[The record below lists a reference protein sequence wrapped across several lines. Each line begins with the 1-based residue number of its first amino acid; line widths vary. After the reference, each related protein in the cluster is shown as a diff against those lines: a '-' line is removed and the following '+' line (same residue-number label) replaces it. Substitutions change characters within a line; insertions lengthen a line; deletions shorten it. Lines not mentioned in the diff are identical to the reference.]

1 MSRRRFIWQKA
12 QAQSG
17 LPEGYT
23 AVEYIQ
29 TSGSQRIDTG
39 VKASASIGMS
49 ADFCFDTVS
58 YNQNL
63 AQVYEPYEKP
73 PYELMVLVVSSWGSP
88 DGAAWFVCSYLNTS
102 QYFKKADTDRHMYH
116 FNADGQYTVE
126 MDGIQYKKADSSQT
140 TFPADARNL
149 YLFVR
154 NSPSIDGGA
163 HMKLYSCAIYDDG
176 RKIRDFKPCLDADGV
191 PCLYDLISKTAFYNQ
206 GTGSFTWG

>member
-1 MSRRRFIWQKA
+1 MNRRRLMALKK
-12 QAQSG
+12 SGGSVG
-17 LPEGYT
+17 LPDGFT

-49 ADFCFDTVS
+49 ADFCLVDAS
-58 YNQNL
+58 IIQNL
-63 AQVYEPYEKP
+63 TTVYDPYKN
-73 PYELMVLVVSSWGSP
+73 YQLMVLAISSYGSP
-88 DGAAWFVCSYLNTS
+88 DGAVWFVCGYSAI
-102 QYFKKADTDRHMYH
+102 QYFKKADTDRHVYH

-126 MDGIQYKKADSSQT
+126 MDGIQYEKADPSQT
-140 TFPADARNL
+140 TFPADTLNL

-154 NSPSIDGGA
+154 NASFFDGYA
-163 HMKLYSCAIYDDG
+163 RMKLYSCAMYDGG

-191 PCLYDLISKTAFYNQ
+191 PCLYDLISRTAFYNQ

>member
-49 ADFCFDTVS
+49 ADFCLVDAS
-58 YNQNL
+58 IIQNL
-63 AQVYEPYEKP
+63 TTVYDPYKN
-73 PYELMVLVVSSWGSP
+73 YQLMVLAASSYGSP
-88 DGAAWFVCSYLNTS
+88 DGAVWFVCGYSAI
-102 QYFKKADTDRHMYH
+102 QYFKKADTDRHVYH

-126 MDGIQYKKADSSQT
+126 MDGIQYKKADPSQT
-140 TFPADARNL
+140 TFPADTLNL
-149 YLFVR
+149 YLFAR
-154 NSPSIDGGA
+154 NASFFDGYA
-163 HMKLYSCAIYDDG
+163 YMKLYSCAIYDGG

>member
-1 MSRRRFIWQKA
+1 MNRRRLMALKK
-12 QAQSG
+12 SGGSVG
-17 LPEGYT
+17 LPDGFT

-49 ADFCFDTVS
+49 ADFCLVDAS
-58 YNQNL
+58 IIQNL
-63 AQVYEPYEKP
+63 TTVYDPYKN
-73 PYELMVLVVSSWGSP
+73 YQLMVLAASSSGSP
-88 DGAAWFVCSYLNTS
+88 DGAVWFVCGYNAI
-102 QYFKKADTDRHMYH
+102 QYFKKADTDRHVYH

-126 MDGIQYKKADSSQT
+126 MDGIQYKKADPSQT

-149 YLFVR
+149 WLFVR
-154 NSPSIDGGA
+154 NSPYVDGYA
-163 HMKLYSCAIYDDG
+163 RMKLYSCAMYDGG

>member
-1 MSRRRFIWQKA
+1 MNRRRFIWQKA

-17 LPEGYT
+17 LPDGFT

-39 VKASASIGMS
+39 VKASASVGLS
-49 ADFCFDTVS
+49 ADFCFVDARS
-58 YNQNL
+58 NQNL
-63 AQVYEPYEKP
+63 AQAYDPYN
-73 PYELMVLVVSSWGSP
+73 YQLLVLMISSWNSP
-88 DGAAWFVCSYLNTS
+88 DGAVWFLCGYLNTS
-102 QYFKKADTDRHMYH
+102 QYFKKADTNRHVYH

-126 MDGIQYKKADSSQT
+126 MDGIQYKKADPSQT

-149 YLFVR
+149 YFFAR
-154 NSPSIDGGA
+154 NSPSVDGYA
-163 HMKLYSCAIYDDG
+163 RMKLYSCAMYDGG

-206 GTGSFTWG
+206 GSGSFTWG